1 VTDLRSFPPSA
12 VCPNPRVVQGLPR
25 SSTTCW
31 KLLPAAVTILC
42 MSTSKA
48 LVTSVDFSILAE
60 AAGVALVY
68 SFSPEGHYLASVT
81 ANVASL
87 LAPVARLDEEM
98 EARILAEDALAT
110 GLSAALE
117 SPSGGE

>member
-1 VTDLRSFPPSA
+1 
-12 VCPNPRVVQGLPR
+12 
-25 SSTTCW
+25 
-31 KLLPAAVTILC
+31 
-42 MSTSKA
+42 MSTSKT

-68 SFSPEGHYLASVT
+68 SFAPEGHYLASVT

-98 EARILAEDALAT
+98 EARILAEDALAA
-110 GLSAALE
+110 GLYDALE
-117 SPSGGE
+117 GPSDGE

>member
-1 VTDLRSFPPSA
+1 
-12 VCPNPRVVQGLPR
+12 
-25 SSTTCW
+25 
-31 KLLPAAVTILC
+31 
-42 MSTSKA
+42 
-48 LVTSVDFSILAE
+48 
-60 AAGVALVY
+60 VY